1 MTSATTGIPPSPPL
15 KKGGGKLSLS
25 TLGAYGLLG
34 MPQAAML
41 LPLAVFLP
49 PYYAQLPALTTGLVG
64 AVLFGARL
72 WDLVTDLGVG
82 WASDR
87 TRSRFGRRRP
97 WIVAGAPILLLGA
110 YFLFL
115 PPDTAT
121 AGYLLGWS
129 LVAYLGWSMLALP
142 YQTWGAEITTDYD
155 ERSRVTASRE
165 LFAVIGTLVA
175 IVLPNVLMQ
184 QGGTTADGL
193 SALFWFLAASTP
205 LALLALLLVVREPR
219 APEDAGINLREG
231 LALLRGNQPFRR
243 LLLAYLF
250 NGAANGI
257 PATLFLFF
265 VNHRL
270 GASDAEAG
278 LALVIYFL
286 SAVVGLPIWMR
297 IGRGWGK
304 HRLWCASMLW
314 VSLVFVCVLLLREGD
329 FYGYLIVCVLGGSTL
344 GIDMAIPA
352 SMQADVIDEDT
363 AAGGGGRAGLYFG
376 LWGMATKLS
385 LAIAVG
391 FTFVALDL
399 FGFDAKADNDA
410 TALWAL
416 SILYGGVPVLIKLS
430 VVPFVWRF
438 PLDRS
443 RHAALQGR
451 IQHD

>member
-1 MTSATTGIPPSPPL
+1 MGSSKRLGL
-15 KKGGGKLSLS
+15 G
-25 TLGAYGLLG
+25 TLGAYGMLG
-34 MPQAAML
+34 VPQAAML

-49 PYYAQLPALTTGLVG
+49 PYYAQLPALSTGLVG

-87 TRSRFGRRRP
+87 TRTRFGRRRP
-97 WIVAGAPILLLGA
+97 WIVGGAPLLLLGA
-110 YFLFL
+110 WALFL
-115 PPDTAT
+115 PPEAAT

-142 YQTWGAEITTDYD
+142 YQTWGAELTPDYH
-155 ERSRVTASRE
+155 ERSRVTAARE

-175 IVLPNVLMQ
+175 ILLPNVVIQ
-184 QGGTTADGL
+184 QGGDTGDGL
-193 SALFWFLAASTP
+193 SALFWFLAAATP
-205 LALLALLLVVREPR
+205 LTLLILLLGVPEPK
-219 APEDAGINLREG
+219 APEKASLNLREG
-231 LALLRGNQPFRR
+231 LVLLRENKPFRR

-270 GASDAEAG
+270 GADDQQAG
-278 LALVIYFL
+278 IALVVYFL
-286 SAVVGLPIWMR
+286 SAVLGLPLWMW
-297 IGRGWGK
+297 IGRRWSK

-314 VSLVFVCVLLLREGD
+314 VAFVFAGVLFLREGD
-329 FYGYLIVCVLGGSTL
+329 FLGYLVVCVLGGGSL

-376 LWGMATKLS
+376 LWGLATKLS

-416 SILYGGVPVLIKLS
+416 SILYGGIPVLIKIA
-430 VVPFVWRF
+430 VVPWVWNF
-438 PLDRS
+438 PLDRR
-443 RHAALQGR
+443 RHADLQR
-451 IQHD
+451 QLSD